1 MHHGKSARGHQ
12 HHGNAVGKAEQH
24 GHVTRRTDDGIAAL
38 SNLLADVL
46 KVIGAVRDHRN
57 DMVTM
62 DLIGNEQVVLALG
75 GTHSLERA
83 TTIFL
88 NSKGVIANMR
98 AQVE

>member
-1 MHHGKSARGHQ
+1 M
-12 HHGNAVGKAEQH
+12 
-24 GHVTRRTDDGIAAL
+24 I
-38 SNLLADVL
+38 
-46 KVIGAVRDHRN
+46 
-57 DMVTM
+57 TM

-75 GTHSLERA
+75 GTHSFERT